1 MNFWRNNQI
10 LRDGLCC
17 LFALLLCSQSFSNG
31 NNLGPVNQES
41 VKNCVQAQNAV
52 CIDTDLPFQSH
63 SESKNEAPA
72 QHSQDKDLDLEE
84 KGEKEVEDDKEEMN
98 SSSNTEVFSLNCT
111 VTATNHLAVTSCTG
125 PTREVPTPPS
135 NC

>member
-1 MNFWRNNQI
+1 M
-10 LRDGLCC
+10 
-17 LFALLLCSQSFSNG
+17 FALLLCSQSFSNG
-31 NNLGPVNQES
+31 NNLGAVNHES
-41 VKNCVQAQNAV
+41 VKNCVQAQDAI
-52 CIDTDLPFQSH
+52 CIDADVPSQSH
-63 SESKNEAPA
+63 SKSKNEAPA
-72 QHSQDKDLDLEE
+72 QHSQDKDLELEE

-111 VTATNHLAVTSCTG
+111 VTATNRLAVTYCAG